1 MYEQTEEFYAS
12 PRSDILFVIQVEGE
26 RLLLEATHKHNAALK
41 EISRLKTE
49 GGLGADPDA
58 DTSVRFVT

>member
-1 MYEQTEEFYAS
+1 MTFK
-12 PRSDILFVIQVEGE
+12 VEGE

-49 GGLGADPDA
+49 GGLGADPDT
-58 DTSVRFVT
+58 DTSVR